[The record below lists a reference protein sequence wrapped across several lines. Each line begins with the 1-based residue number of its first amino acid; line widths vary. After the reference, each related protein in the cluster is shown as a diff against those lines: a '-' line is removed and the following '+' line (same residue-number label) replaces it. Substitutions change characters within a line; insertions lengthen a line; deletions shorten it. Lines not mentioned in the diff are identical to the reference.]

1 MCGILFQ
8 VAHSLLDSQG
18 HLEQL
23 FRNTL
28 SQRML
33 NIDSINEDVLT
44 SVYKEFTRK
53 ICNTRIQEFV
63 SSTKQQFATKK
74 GVASTVEVNLR
85 STLLAHHTKL
95 ECKLGKN

>member
-1 MCGILFQ
+1 MRYIILGG
-8 VAHSLLDSQG
+8 SQSVRFTRTFG
-18 HLEQL
+18 T
-23 FRNTL
+23 NTL

-33 NIDSINEDVLT
+33 NIDSINEDVLA